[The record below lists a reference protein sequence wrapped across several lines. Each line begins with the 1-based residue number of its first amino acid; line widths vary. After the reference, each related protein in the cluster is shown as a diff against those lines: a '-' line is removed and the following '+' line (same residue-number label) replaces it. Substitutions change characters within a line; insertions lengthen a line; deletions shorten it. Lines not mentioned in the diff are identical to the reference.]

1 MPESTGSDNPKVRPR
16 SAQLPPALHSWR
28 KQVCFSKYLKVPGL
42 IFSFGESSQFCYSDI
57 DYHRIVGMKIQVEKE
72 KVITNE

>member
-1 MPESTGSDNPKVRPR
+1 
-16 SAQLPPALHSWR
+16 
-28 KQVCFSKYLKVPGL
+28 L
-42 IFSFGESSQFCYSDI
+42 IFSFGESSHFCYSDI